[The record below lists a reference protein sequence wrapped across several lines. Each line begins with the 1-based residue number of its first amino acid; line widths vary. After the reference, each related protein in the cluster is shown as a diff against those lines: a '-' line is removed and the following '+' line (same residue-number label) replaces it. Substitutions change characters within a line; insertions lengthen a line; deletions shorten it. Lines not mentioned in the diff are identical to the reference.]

1 MSLLY
6 SLATDKYTVQMN
18 SITKTQNSPRLLDQ
32 LRTAIRYKH
41 YSHAT
46 EKAYV
51 YWVRFY
57 IRFHNLQHPAEM
69 SASHVE
75 AFLQYLSV
83 KRKVSA
89 STHKQALS
97 ALLFL
102 YREVLKQNLP
112 WLEEVSR
119 PTTSKRLPVVLTR
132 QEVASAFSNIEGV
145 HLLLAKLLYGTGIRI
160 MEALR
165 LRTKDIDFE
174 HHCIIIRCGKGDKD
188 RVVMLPASLAGSLKK
203 QLLHAHEV
211 WKGDRTNLLP
221 GVELPNAL
229 EVKYPRAPESW
240 AWFWVFPQERTST
253 CPVSGIHRRHHL
265 YPQTFRRD
273 FKRALESA
281 AIHKPAS
288 PHTIRHSFATHL
300 LQSGADVRT
309 VQTLL
314 GHSDLNT
321 TMIYTH
327 VANCVGG
334 VASPLDSLS
343 CCTIAT
349 ASQF

>member
-1 MSLLY
+1 
-6 SLATDKYTVQMN
+6 MN

-41 YSHAT
+41 YSYAT

-57 IRFHNLQHPAEM
+57 IRFHNLRHPAEM
-69 SASHVE
+69 SAAQVE

-132 QEVASAFSNIEGV
+132 QEVACAFNNLEGV
-145 HLLLAKLLYGTGIRI
+145 HLLVAKLLYGTGMRI

-165 LRTKDIDFE
+165 LRTKDIDFD
-174 HHCIIIRCGKGDKD
+174 HNCIIIRCGKGDKD
-188 RVVMLPASLAGSLKK
+188 
-203 QLLHAHEV
+203 
-211 WKGDRTNLLP
+211 
-221 GVELPNAL
+221 
-229 EVKYPRAPESW
+229 
-240 AWFWVFPQERTST
+240 
-253 CPVSGIHRRHHL
+253 
-265 YPQTFRRD
+265 
-273 FKRALESA
+273 
-281 AIHKPAS
+281 
-288 PHTIRHSFATHL
+288 
-300 LQSGADVRT
+300 
-309 VQTLL
+309 
-314 GHSDLNT
+314 
-321 TMIYTH
+321 
-327 VANCVGG
+327 
-334 VASPLDSLS
+334 
-343 CCTIAT
+343 
-349 ASQF
+349 

>member
-1 MSLLY
+1 
-6 SLATDKYTVQMN
+6 MN
-18 SITKTQNSPRLLDQ
+18 SINKPQNSPRLLDQ

-41 YSHAT
+41 YSYAT

-57 IRFHNLQHPAEM
+57 IRFHNLQHPAKLG
-69 SASHVE
+69 AAHVE
-75 AFLQYLSV
+75 TFLKFLSTQ
-83 KRKVSA
+83 RNVSS
-89 STHKQALS
+89 STHNQALS

-102 YREVLKQNLP
+102 YREVLKQDIP
-112 WLEEVSR
+112 WLKEVSR
-119 PTTSKRLPVVLTR
+119 PAKPKRLPVVLTR
-132 QEVASAFSNIEGV
+132 QEVNNVFTNLEGT
-145 HLLLAKLLYGTGIRI
+145 HLLVAKLLYGTGIRI

-165 LRTKDIDFE
+165 LRTKDIDFD
-174 HHCIIIRCGKGDKD
+174 HHCIIVRSGKGDKD
-188 RVVMLPASLAGSLKK
+188 RIVMLPTSVISNLKI
-203 QLLHAHEV
+203 QLQRAHTL
-211 WKGDRTNLLP
+211 WSIDRQNTVP

-229 EVKYPRAPESW
+229 NLKYPRASESW
-240 AWFWVFPQERTST
+240 AWFWVFPQDKTAT
-253 CPVSGIHRRHHL
+253 CPTSGIHRRHHL

-273 FKRALESA
+273 FKRALEIS

-288 PHTIRHSFATHL
+288 PHTLRHSFATHL

-314 GHSDLNT
+314 GHNDLNT

-327 VANCVGG
+327 VAHCVGG

-343 CCTIAT
+343 PP
-349 ASQF
+349 